1 MTSSPTLRSIE
12 IQRLSPG
19 RFAAT
24 NVRGGRIEFGSGDD
38 ADFTP
43 VELLLAAI
51 GGCSGIDVDILTG
64 RRAEPESF
72 SVLVSADKVNGE
84 QGNHLENIAV
94 SFDVAFPD
102 GADGDAARELLPAAI
117 RRSHDRLCTVS
128 RTVELPSPVAMH
140 PAGTA

>member
-1 MTSSPTLRSIE
+1 MTPSPSLRSVEIE
-12 IQRLSPG
+12 RLSPG

-51 GGCSGIDVDILTG
+51 GGCSSIDVDILTS
-64 RRAEPESF
+64 RRAVPVSF
-72 SVLVSADKVNGE
+72 SVHVSADKVDGE
-84 QGNHLENIAV
+84 LGNHLTNIAA

-102 GADGDAARELLPAAI
+102 GPDGDSAREVLPQAI

-128 RTVELPSPVAMH
+128 RTVELASPVAMRA
-140 PAGTA
+140 AGAA

>member
-1 MTSSPTLRSIE
+1 MTPSPSLRSVEIE
-12 IQRLSPG
+12 RLSPG

-51 GGCSGIDVDILTG
+51 GGCSSIDVDILTS
-64 RRAEPESF
+64 RRAVPVSF
-72 SVLVSADKVNGE
+72 SVHVSADKVDGE
-84 QGNHLENIAV
+84 LGNHLTNIAA

-102 GADGDAARELLPAAI
+102 GPDGDSAREVLPQAI

-128 RTVELPSPVAMH
+128 RTVELASPVAMR
-140 PAGTA
+140 ANGAA

>member
-1 MTSSPTLRSIE
+1 MTSSPTLRSVE

-24 NVRGGRIEFGSGDD
+24 NVRGGRIEFGSGGD

-51 GGCSGIDVDILTG
+51 GGCSSIDVDILTS
-64 RRAEPESF
+64 RRSEPVSF
-72 SVLVSADKVNGE
+72 SVLVSANKVDGE
-84 QGNHLENIAV
+84 LGNHLTNIAA
-94 SFDVAFPD
+94 SFDVAFAD
-102 GADGDAARELLPAAI
+102 GPDGDAAREVLPQAI

-140 PAGTA
+140 PAGAA